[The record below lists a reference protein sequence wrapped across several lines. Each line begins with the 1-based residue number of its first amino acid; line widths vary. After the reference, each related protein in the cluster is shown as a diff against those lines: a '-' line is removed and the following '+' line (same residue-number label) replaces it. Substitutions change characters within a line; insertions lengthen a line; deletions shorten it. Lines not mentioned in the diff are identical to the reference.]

1 MWVSITIRDT
11 KNSPINITTLNQV
24 KLFAQSKACT
34 GWNTSSEQIAIATKC
49 SRVYMIALSRMEPP
63 CGSERVNIIS
73 RNLHAW
79 VIFDER
85 KKTQPTVIIAKVVL
99 ICRGQGRKE

>member
-1 MWVSITIRDT
+1 MTNNDRQ
-11 KNSPINITTLNQV
+11 NSPINITALNQV

-34 GWNTSSEQIAIATKC
+34 GWNASSEQMAIVSKC
-49 SRVYMIALSRMEPP
+49 SRVYMIAPSRMEPP

-73 RNLHAW
+73 RSLHAW
-79 VIFDER
+79 AIFGER

-99 ICRGQGRKE
+99 ICRGRGRKE